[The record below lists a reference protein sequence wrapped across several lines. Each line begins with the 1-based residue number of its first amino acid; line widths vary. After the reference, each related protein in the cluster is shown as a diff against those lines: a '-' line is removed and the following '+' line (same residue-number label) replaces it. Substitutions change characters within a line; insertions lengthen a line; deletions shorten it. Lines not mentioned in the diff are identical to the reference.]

1 MEMRFIVYC
10 YESRQWVSNY
20 PSFSW
25 AFILQSPCLKK
36 FTWKL
41 LYDALRDKEAFV
53 LSDTESALRWGL
65 AHDFF
70 NSIPNN
76 SDFKNAYIV
85 GE

>member
-1 MEMRFIVYC
+1 MRFIVYC
-10 YESRQWVSNY
+10 YKSRQWVLNY

-36 FTWKL
+36 FTARL
-41 LYDALRDKEAFV
+41 LYNALRGKKAFV
-53 LSDTESALRWGL
+53 LSDTESTLRWRL
-65 AHDFF
+65 AHDFL

-76 SDFKNAYIV
+76 SDFKYAYIV